1 MRPVNAPCPSC
12 SHPVPA
18 SARFCASCGSS
29 ARDHS
34 ATPTGTAPRARS
46 SATPPNAATPGATP
60 GPSRPRTGTGD
71 RTAVSHGRF
80 DPGTILVARYRIVG
94 LVGRG
99 GMGEV
104 YRADDLK
111 LGQPVALKFLP
122 EALQADDDRRERFYN
137 EVRMARQV
145 THPAV
150 CRVHDVGEVEGHLFL
165 SMEYV
170 DGEDLGSLLRRI
182 GRLPQDKAIE
192 LARQLCAG
200 LSAAH
205 DKGVLHRDL
214 KPGNVM
220 VDGRGRV
227 RVTDFG
233 LSGLVDGIGAD
244 DVRSGTPAY
253 MSPEQLAGREVTVRS
268 DIYALGLV
276 LYELFTG
283 KRAFDGRTIQELS
296 RQREE

>member
-1 MRPVNAPCPSC
+1 MTEPCPAC
-12 SHPVPA
+12 SLPVPA
-18 SARFCASCGSS
+18 SARFCASCGT
-29 ARDHS
+29 AVDAS
-34 ATPTGTAPRARS
+34 ATPTGTAPRGRASSTPPAGGTSHGPTPPAASRARS
-46 SATPPNAATPGATP
+46 PADSATA
-60 GPSRPRTGTGD
+60 
-71 RTAVSHGRF
+71 RTAVAHGRF
-80 DPGTILVARYRIVG
+80 DPGTILVERYRIVA

-104 YRADDLK
+104 YRADDMK
-111 LGQPVALKFLP
+111 LGQQVALKFLP
-122 EALQADDDRRERFYN
+122 EALQGDDDRRERFYN

-145 THPAV
+145 THAAV
-150 CRVHDVGEVEGHLFL
+150 CRVHDVGEVDGHLFL

-182 GRLPQDKAIE
+182 GRLPQDKAVE

-200 LSAAH
+200 LAAAH

-233 LSGLVDGIGAD
+233 LSGLVDAHRRRRRPLRHARLH
-244 DVRSGTPAY
+244 VPRA
-253 MSPEQLAGREVTVRS
+253 AGRARGDRAQRRVRARPRPLR
-268 DIYALGLV
+268 ALHREAGL
-276 LYELFTG
+276 
-283 KRAFDGRTIQELS
+283 
-296 RQREE
+296 